1 VDEILVYYRD
11 LGKHVWYP
19 YRDFAVRVIAR
30 TLCFGALCKE
40 GLLWRL
46 SSKEEH
52 VAYQWLAQAYY
63 QEERPFEDTM
73 EEAHGS
79 GAGTASGGGL
89 EKHASGNPEDLGH
102 FVAYRSQEGI
112 GKAPHGNPEAR
123 AGENVVVRGVPV
135 FDWREFKHTRSKS
148 WDKTCQLIENMVRM
162 VARGKRP
169 FVTEGGYIGL
179 GPPTM
184 EEGDA
189 VHLVEGGLCPYI
201 LRTAELGPEGPLERW
216 QVVGECYVDGI
227 KDGEAVEGVE
237 WEDVWLV

>member
-1 VDEILVYYRD
+1 MYYRD

-112 GKAPHGNPEAR
+112 GKAPHGTLKHEP
-123 AGENVVVRGVPV
+123 VRR
-135 FDWREFKHTRSKS
+135 WSSEESRSSTGANSNIPDLK
-148 WDKTCQLIENMVRM
+148 
-162 VARGKRP
+162 
-169 FVTEGGYIGL
+169 
-179 GPPTM
+179 
-184 EEGDA
+184 
-189 VHLVEGGLCPYI
+189 
-201 LRTAELGPEGPLERW
+201 
-216 QVVGECYVDGI
+216 VGI
-227 KDGEAVEGVE
+227 RHASS
-237 WEDVWLV
+237 